1 MKLRFSMLARNDLIS
16 IGEWIAK
23 ENPEHAIDY
32 VLEIETSCRRLID
45 FPLTG
50 EKIGRYQKEHV
61 RRKVHGDYVVL
72 YAIREETI
80 LIIRVIHGAQDYLRF
95 LD

>member
-1 MKLRFSMLARNDLIS
+1 MNLRFSRLSRTDLVS

-23 ENPEHAIDY
+23 DNHERAVEY
-32 VLEIETSCRRLID
+32 VLEIEATCRRLID
-45 FPLTG
+45 FPFTG
-50 EKIGRYQKEHV
+50 EKIGRYQKEHI